1 MAKELLPKPGG
12 FGASLARC
20 QGSLCCETSIRQ
32 GTMKVM
38 PIKVEPAFK
47 VPRCSTLIL
56 RICLCLAMPFFIASC
71 STATNKQTFPAS
83 TALTTFDLGGT
94 TISTTL
100 SSFGPISIQVPDN
113 WIVINQS
120 TSWDGLE
127 SAPCSDQ
134 YIMVENARPT
144 GAPFTICPLIAMPQP
159 WTVAVLGEA
168 NILPTFNMK
177 AITVDQNKTLIGNLS
192 VVVSTFTV
200 PQTSMMV
207 NNSDSMPSVE
217 VIRGYIPKYGI
228 TFEFLSAVDVAGLRT
243 PQEII
248 NADPNLKAD
257 KAKLTLQYVELKFGM
272 TLGQDML
279 NSLRVVTK

>member
-1 MAKELLPKPGG
+1 
-12 FGASLARC
+12 
-20 QGSLCCETSIRQ
+20 
-32 GTMKVM
+32 
-38 PIKVEPAFK
+38 
-47 VPRCSTLIL
+47 
-56 RICLCLAMPFFIASC
+56 
-71 STATNKQTFPAS
+71 
-83 TALTTFDLGGT
+83 
-94 TISTTL
+94 
-100 SSFGPISIQVPDN
+100 
-113 WIVINQS
+113 
-120 TSWDGLE
+120 
-127 SAPCSDQ
+127 
-134 YIMVENARPT
+134 MVENARPT